1 MLASCAH
8 KCVAVFK
15 SLEEALQDLETPAD
29 FEWNQAAAVA
39 YFLFFYFFLLMFQVP
54 ECFCRDL
61 EAETIESR
69 KYRDRKEKTQKS

>member
-1 MLASCAH
+1 MRFTATVCNQTALSISHVQFMVDGWWVGVLASCAH

-39 YFLFFYFFLLMFQVP
+39 YFLFFIFSF
-54 ECFCRDL
+54 
-61 EAETIESR
+61 
-69 KYRDRKEKTQKS
+69 